1 MGEDLLASALSQ
13 AERSDAPVRA
23 AALMRIARVQTVLAP
38 SEARQTFGRGL
49 QEMQLLPPS
58 HMDFLLQEQARML
71 AAAVDPDLVSSI
83 PPTER
88 ARHHFEAERLAQT
101 MLEHGHVEQAYAFV
115 LGHTDD
121 STFPFGTVPMLMQ
134 RVEGES
140 RKLALLRRAVKAWRG
155 APTAHSQ
162 FQWVFQTQWRTLP
175 PDEAL
180 AVVREIVRYT
190 LEQPEFDG
198 HGTYDAE
205 GTVQIHSGRENNLFQ
220 ILHVLRRLDPD
231 LAAQLMAGHSQ
242 LAAAAVRFPYG
253 MESVQEEGEARR
265 RAAGKAA
272 CGEGFIMSGSRR
284 DFAYMESLRQA
295 KRDGE
300 FAAPIEHALERY
312 REDAA
317 PDDPNLAPR
326 AFWPS
331 TGAFRSI
338 LYAAGLRLGAD
349 AAALLDR
356 IQDADVRLFAQI
368 ELAAALAGLPEVRGS
383 QSEYHPQRSRRGRIR
398 SAAVR
403 ERETEVSGTSHGDTD
418 EPHIRCPQCKWRPRP
433 ESRWSCSCGHI
444 WNTFDTGGICPG
456 CIYEW
461 KVTQCLECGV
471 TSPHSDWYTHQ

>member
-1 MGEDLLASALSQ
+1 MGEDLLTSALSQ

-38 SEARQTFGRGL
+38 AEARRTFERGL
-49 QEMQLLPPS
+49 QEMRLLPPS
-58 HMDFLLQEQARML
+58 QPDFLLQEQARIL
-71 AAAVDPDLVSSI
+71 AAAVDPDLLSSI

-88 ARHHFEAERLAQT
+88 ARHHFEPERLAQT

-115 LGHTDD
+115 LGHSDD
-121 STFPFGTVPMLMQ
+121 STFPFGMAPMLMQ
-134 RVEGES
+134 RVDEES
-140 RKLALLRRAVKAWRG
+140 RKLALLRRALKAWRA

-162 FQWVFQTQWRTLP
+162 FLWVFQTQWKTLP
-175 PDEAL
+175 PHEAL
-180 AVVREIVRYT
+180 EVVREIVRYT

-205 GTVQIHSGRENNLFQ
+205 GAVQIHSGRENNLFQ

-242 LAAAAVRFPYG
+242 LAAAAIRFPYG

-265 RAAGKAA
+265 RAAGGAA
-272 CGEGFIMSGSRR
+272 SGGGFIMSGSRR
-284 DFAYMESLRQA
+284 DFAYMESLMQA
-295 KRDGE
+295 KRGGE

-326 AFWPS
+326 EFWPS
-331 TGAFRSI
+331 TSAFRSI
-338 LYAAGLRLGAD
+338 LYAAGVRLGVG

-356 IQDADVRLFAQI
+356 IPDADVRLFAQI
-368 ELAAALAGLPEVRGS
+368 ELAAALAALPEVRGS
-383 QSEYHPQRSRRGRIR
+383 QSEYHPQRNRRGRMR
-398 SAAVR
+398 SAAVH
-403 ERETEVSGTSHGDTD
+403 ERETEVSGASHDDMD
-418 EPHIRCPQCKWRPRP
+418 EPHIRCPQCKWRPRT
-433 ESRWSCSCGHI
+433 ESRWRCKCGHI

-456 CIYEW
+456 CLHEW
-461 KVTQCLECGV
+461 KATQCLECGV
-471 TSPHSDWYTHQ
+471 MSPHSDWYTHR